1 MGKVRFR
8 EAVGVLCL
16 KVVVD
21 PLVSI
26 QRHLAE
32 DEHTEDQKSWSV
44 LKATAMAAAELCLE
58 LGPIPEE
65 VVAVVEEAVGEA
77 HSHVFQL
84 AMAFH

>member
-1 MGKVRFR
+1 MRIGEEKIQ
-8 EAVGVLCL
+8 
-16 KVVVD
+16 
-21 PLVSI
+21 PLSSI
-26 QRHLAE
+26 TPRNKENGILL
-32 DEHTEDQKSWSV
+32 TQKSWSV